1 MAGISIMK
9 NITNYFRLFW
19 ILTFLCMIS
28 ITFGALK
35 VLIEVGIDNPT
46 MMFIENTES
55 AIQDIPFP
63 SINICPSNQVRK
75 WVWEKHMN
83 TNSSYW

>member
-1 MAGISIMK
+1 M
-9 NITNYFRLFW
+9 NYFRLLW

-28 ITFGALK
+28 ITFGALR
-35 VLIEVGIDNPT
+35 VLIYIWIDSPT
-46 MMFIENTES
+46 IISVENTES

-63 SINICPSNQVRK
+63 SINICPSNQMRK

>member
-1 MAGISIMK
+1 VAGVSIMK
-9 NITNYFRLFW
+9 NIINYFRLFW

-46 MMFIENTES
+46 IMFIENTES
-55 AIQDIPFP
+55 PIQDIPFP